1 MKIIKT
7 RSGETYYIFGVSF
20 RDPIEDYIEFRQLFK
35 NKRLYGREISYEV
48 QLDVQRSA
56 IILGLAFVA
65 LVIIGNLT

>member
-7 RSGETYYIFGVSF
+7 RNGETYYIFGASF

-48 QLDVQRSA
+48 QLDIKRTA
-56 IILGLAFVA
+56 IILGLVFIT
-65 LVIIGNLT
+65 LVIFGSLM